1 MVANSSF
8 ETPASQ
14 RGVVLVVTLIALLLV
29 TIVTFAALRSST
41 LNVRIATAQEVKST
55 TFQAAESGINLMAQ
69 STNTLGPP
77 EETAAP
83 EVYDWGDA
91 LMPVFRLRGADT
103 ASTADDV
110 LIQTRGT
117 ATFRREAA
125 AAGYSIRKG
134 SAGFQTF
141 HYELTTEARTDGE
154 MSTQSRLAQGVFI
167 EAPRVN

>member
-1 MVANSSF
+1 MVDSSSLQRPAN
-8 ETPASQ
+8 Q

-77 EETAAP
+77 EETAVP

-103 ASTADDV
+103 AGTDDDV